1 MTRFDGLILLAGVLL
16 LASAVHF
23 FPLAQSQMETARL
36 AAIYVPEF
44 DRRERDG
51 AETFAIACAIC
62 HGVHGTGGTAPRLI
76 GRFFPDLGGPVAA
89 LSDRLRGC
97 IAQQAAAG
105 SDIAG
110 ATLPPSEGGIEAIS
124 AYLRRMQRANPRG

>member
-1 MTRFDGLILLAGVLL
+1 MTRFDGLILLSGVVL
-16 LASAVHF
+16 LASAAYF
-23 FPLAQSQMETARL
+23 LPLAQTQMETARL

-44 DRRERDG
+44 DRRERAG

-62 HGVHGTGGTAPRLI
+62 HGVHGTGGTAPQLI
-76 GRFFPDLGGPVAA
+76 GRHFADLGGHVAV
-89 LSDRLRGC
+89 LSTRLRRC
-97 IAQQAAAG
+97 IARQAEAG

-110 ATLPPSEGGIEAIS
+110 ATLPPSEQGVEAIS